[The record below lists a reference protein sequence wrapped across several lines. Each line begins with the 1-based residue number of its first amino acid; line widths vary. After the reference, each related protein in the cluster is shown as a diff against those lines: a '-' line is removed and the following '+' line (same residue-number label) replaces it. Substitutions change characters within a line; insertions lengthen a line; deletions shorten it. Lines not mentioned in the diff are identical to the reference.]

1 MPLFHHDDNRHR
13 DVVSLNGIFEID
25 SHLLAAIGD
34 NLVLFSLFLLEELN
48 AELPY
53 KAAYKKHDIVNLLT
67 KIYSYIVDSCNYLLL
82 VGCTK
87 VGGCCCCVVTGV
99 VLQDTSAFTA

>member
-1 MPLFHHDDNRHR
+1 MLAIKMKLIVWTNMATLWSGAYYHCVDDMKMLLFHHDDNRHH
-13 DVVSLNGIFEID
+13 DMVPLNGIFEID

-67 KIYSYIVDSCNYLLL
+67 KIYS
-82 VGCTK
+82 
-87 VGGCCCCVVTGV
+87 
-99 VLQDTSAFTA
+99 

>member
-1 MPLFHHDDNRHR
+1 MATLWSGVYHHRMDEMKMPLFHHDDNRHR

-53 KAAYKKHDIVNLLT
+53 KKHDTVNLLT
-67 KIYSYIVDSCNYLLL
+67 KIYS
-82 VGCTK
+82 
-87 VGGCCCCVVTGV
+87 
-99 VLQDTSAFTA
+99 